1 MLDIDN
7 QTKINIAEE
16 MLKSI
21 YSGLLVEESRED
33 KDVSL
38 LLLDQGRIRE
48 YNKKYRGK
56 DSETDVISFAADLAF
71 LPTYGDIIIDLSVAE
86 RQRGDRSL
94 NYEVAVLFIH
104 GLLHLLGYD
113 HLSVKDKEIM
123 KNKEKKYINLFKK
136 EILK

>member
-7 QTKINIAEE
+7 QTTVMIAEDKLDYIYLRLLE
-16 MLKSI
+16 QELK
-21 YSGLLVEESRED
+21 EA

-38 LLLDQGRIRE
+38 LLLDEGRIRE
-48 YNKKYRGK
+48 YNKKFRGK
-56 DSETDVISFAADLAF
+56 DSETDVISFASDLAF
-71 LPTYGDIIIDLSVAE
+71 LPTYGDIVIDLSVAE
-86 RQRGDRSL
+86 KQRGMASL

-113 HLSVKDKEIM
+113 HLSTKDKLIM
-123 KNKEKKYINLFKK
+123 ENKEREYINLFKK